1 MSQQRGER
9 EPNFENFI
17 KNSHK
22 IHVYFWED
30 NDWDS
35 EINDVFGS
43 VFAKKTK
50 YWKGVNDYFHYKNSL
65 ILNLRV

>member
-9 EPNFENFI
+9 GSLILKICI

-22 IHVYFWED
+22 IRVYFWED

-43 VFAKKTK
+43 VFAK
-50 YWKGVNDYFHYKNSL
+50 
-65 ILNLRV
+65 